1 MTEPSA
7 RNDDNAEPGP
17 LKRLWR
23 YLAEQDEAGAA
34 RKARR
39 SANKGAALDRQAAKQ
54 EQRALKMSKKI
65 GRGGRRSAKAAQTAV
80 GLRAAAERERS
91 GREAQRRLDAALEV
105 SADDRGQR

>member
-1 MTEPSA
+1 MTDPSA
-7 RNDDNAEPGP
+7 RNDDDAEPGP

-23 YLAEQDEAGAA
+23 YLTEQDEAGAA

-39 SANKGAALDRQAAKQ
+39 SANKAAALDREAAKQ
-54 EQRALKMSKKI
+54 EQRALKMSKKV

-91 GREAQRRLDAALEV
+91 GQGV
-105 SADDRGQR
+105 DDRGQR